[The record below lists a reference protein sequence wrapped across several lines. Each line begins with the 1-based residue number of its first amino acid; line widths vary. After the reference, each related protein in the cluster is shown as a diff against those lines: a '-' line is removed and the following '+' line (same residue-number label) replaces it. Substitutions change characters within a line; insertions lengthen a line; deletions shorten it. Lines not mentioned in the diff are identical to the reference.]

1 MAKEARARRSP
12 VTTPGY
18 RRGQAPVNKGI
29 TLPAEILAPQE
40 VQLLLSS
47 FGSSLTDVRNY
58 AIVVL
63 MYRAGLKVGEIVALE
78 RRHFE
83 LGNQLL
89 AVPATRRLPERRIT
103 INTGTQEALERWISV
118 RKAAAVRLAAP
129 LFCTVTADAKGNRLH
144 ASYLRTPLNER
155 AR

>member
-103 INTGTQEALERWISV
+103 INTGTQEARERCSTTVLSPSALTGVWR
-118 RKAAAVRLAAP
+118 RKACDALAKRTAHGP
-129 LFCTVTADAKGNRLH
+129 VTASKYWSVGI
-144 ASYLRTPLNER
+144 
-155 AR
+155 